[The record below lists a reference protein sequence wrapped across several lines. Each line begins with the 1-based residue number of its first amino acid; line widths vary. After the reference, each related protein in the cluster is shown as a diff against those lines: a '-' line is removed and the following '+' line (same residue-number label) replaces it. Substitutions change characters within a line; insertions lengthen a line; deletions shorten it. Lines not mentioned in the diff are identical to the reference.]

1 MRSLVFHLSLAT
13 VLRVI
18 LIGYGEWQDRNFL
31 VKYTD
36 IDYYVFTDAA
46 RYIADGKSPFLRH
59 TYRYTPLLAFF
70 LLPNVFVN
78 FIWGKLLFSLLDIL
92 IGYIMYKLLKEYN
105 ISHNKMIFSVCVWL
119 YNPLNIA
126 VSTRGNA
133 ESLLSAVIIL
143 SLFCFYKN
151 QLLLAGITYGLS
163 VHLKPYPIIFAP
175 VLYFSLS
182 NRIVSLNQGIVHYIH
197 KLIVPNREKLIFLLA
212 TAIGF
217 VLPTCICYKLY
228 GMNYIQES
236 FLYHI
241 TRKDTRHNF
250 SPFFYLLYL
259 YEGNDHYLLSF
270 VTFIP
275 QVILLLTLAFTFHSP
290 KDLPFCLFAQ
300 TLVFVSFNKVCTS
313 QYFLWYLTFI
323 PLVIPKLTLSL
334 KCGFRY
340 ITAWLLGQGMW
351 LFFAYYLEFEG
362 KNTFLYIWLTG
373 LVFLLINAY
382 ILGVLIYNY
391 GKESQ

>member
-1 MRSLVFHLSLAT
+1 MTSLAFHLSVAT

-36 IDYYVFTDAA
+36 IDYYVLTDAA

-59 TYRYTPLLAFF
+59 TYRYTPLLAFL
-70 LLPNVFVN
+70 LLPNIFVS
-78 FIWGKLLFSLLDIL
+78 FIWGKLLFSLLDIF
-92 IGYIMYKLLKEYN
+92 IGYVMYQLLKKCN
-105 ISHNKMIFSVCVWL
+105 ISNSKMLFSVCVWL

-143 SLFCFYKN
+143 SLFYFYKN
-151 QLLLAGITYGLS
+151 QWLLAGILYGLS

-175 VLYFSLS
+175 VLYFSLTH
-182 NRIVSLNQGIVHYIH
+182 RIVSLNQGIVHCIH
-197 KLIVPNREKLIFLLA
+197 KLLVPNRDRLMFLLA
-212 TAIGF
+212 TGVGF
-217 VLPTCICYKLY
+217 FLPTCICYKLY

-259 YEGNDHYLLSF
+259 YQGEDHYWLSF

-275 QVILLLTLAFTFHSP
+275 QVILLLALAVIFHSP

-313 QYFLWYLTFI
+313 QYFLWYLTFL

-334 KCGFRY
+334 KGGVSY
-340 ITAWLLGQGMW
+340 LTAWLLGQGMW
-351 LFFAYYLEFEG
+351 LCLAYYLEFEG
-362 KNTFLYIWLTG
+362 KNTFLYIWLAG
-373 LVFLLINAY
+373 LVFFLINVY

-391 GKESQ
+391 GKQS